1 MLQKA
6 LYHTIRHKTVLNI
19 PGIWRNCYNIIPLLH
34 LKYKIRGQSL
44 LFYRQNNTTMKRLR
58 LGAVLHFFIAIGHI
72 VCLCF
77 LDEAFEAYGIRDTML
92 QMVSGKMWMLH
103 VLTICLVIVFTIAGL
118 YALSAID
125 DIRRLPWTR
134 TAIVTI
140 VVLYSLRALTG
151 AIACIFDFSW
161 LQCVSSLIPA
171 FIVWCY
177 WPGVKKITYKGEKE
191 L

>member
-19 PGIWRNCYNIIPLLH
+19 PGIWRNSYNIIPLLH

-118 YALSAID
+118 YALSAIG

-140 VVLYSLRALTG
+140 VVLYCLRALTG

-171 FIVWCY
+171 LVVWCY

>member
-19 PGIWRNCYNIIPLLH
+19 PGIWRNSYNIISLLH

-58 LGAVLHFFIAIGHI
+58 LGAVLHFFIAISHI

-92 QMVSGKMWMLH
+92 QIVSGKMWMLH

-118 YALSAID
+118 YALSAIG

-151 AIACIFDFSW
+151 AITCIFDFSW

-171 FIVWCY
+171 LVVWCY